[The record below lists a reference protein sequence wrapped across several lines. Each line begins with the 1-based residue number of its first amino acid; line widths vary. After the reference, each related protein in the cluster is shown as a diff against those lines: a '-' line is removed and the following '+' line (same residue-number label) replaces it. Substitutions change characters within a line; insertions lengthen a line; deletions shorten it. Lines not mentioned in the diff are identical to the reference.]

1 MFNQLE
7 LINERPAVF
16 AHMTVADLWTDPHV
30 SEQMLRFHLDG
41 TVAVS
46 SGTTEWIEA
55 ATTWMAREFRLGG
68 NSRVLDLGCGPG
80 LYAIRLARTGARVTG
95 VDFSARSIAYA
106 REAAQ
111 KAGLPIDYVH
121 HDYLAYEPAG
131 RFDLVTMIMRDYCA
145 MEPSQRLALLRTIGS
160 ALASG
165 GAFVFDVDSTVAFAN
180 MAEEVSYSHSPRGG
194 FWSAEAF
201 FEFHNRFVYPDERV
215 VLDKFVVVEANRT
228 RTLFNWIQCFDPTM
242 LAAELGEAGLRIDA
256 TLGNVTGAP
265 FDPASPEFAVV
276 ARR

>member
-16 AHMTVADLWTDPHV
+16 AHVTVADLWTDPHL

-46 SGTTEWIEA
+46 SGTTEWIDA

-106 REAAQ
+106 REAAE
-111 KAGLPIDYVH
+111 KASLPIDYLH

-131 RFDLVTMIMRDYCA
+131 QFDLVTMIMRDYCA
-145 MEPSQRLALLRTIGS
+145 MAPGQRLGLLRTIAG
-160 ALASG
+160 ALAPG
-165 GAFVFDVDSTVAFAN
+165 GAFVFDVDSTVALAN
-180 MAEEVSYSHSPRGG
+180 MTEEASYSYAPRGG

-201 FEFHNRFVYPDERV
+201 FEFHSRFVYPDERV
-215 VLDKFVVVEANRT
+215 ALDKFVIVEADRT
-228 RTLFNWIQCFDPTM
+228 RTLFNWIQCFDPTT

-276 ARR
+276 VRR